1 MAENG
6 SIKIYDVEELSEM
19 LNIQE
24 RTVRNLFKDGV
35 LKGKKLGRKWYIT
48 AEALKEYFEQEE
60 SPEEA

>member
-1 MAENG
+1 MVENE
-6 SIKIYDVEELSEM
+6 SLKIYDVKQLSEM

-24 RTVRNLFKDGV
+24 RTVRKLFNEGV

-60 SPEEA
+60 A